1 MGQAKR
7 LPFELEALS
16 QLLRNI
22 DDRIAISCN
31 LVVASYLEEN
41 RDSDEQDP
49 TSRLVHL
56 RVRGAI
62 LRAVAS
68 LDVADPGS
76 ASSPH
81 PSRQRAIITRCDL
94 GGEKHA
100 FVARS
105 LGICLRHF
113 YRERRVA
120 LERLTAAIRREF
132 VAAATPVATP
142 PSLFELDLD
151 RIATLQLVGQF
162 TNAYHEIEAIA
173 RSATS
178 LADAVRAWCYGVEI
192 AALVDDTDRA
202 LQFLAEAVEA
212 TRGISDD
219 HELVVAAADVEMA
232 CGFAAWQK
240 QDFVRAV
247 QAVENSVHNARRL
260 PRVGNQA
267 RIRATIGVFLRG
279 AELACMQ
286 GNVREALS
294 RLGDARSILDGM
306 PHRPPDL
313 LGQLFLELSIANGLV
328 CGGIDRA
335 IEYATDALE
344 VFRSAGMSV
353 GVADAAGVLCAQYT
367 AGASYERA
375 IQFGQLAVQI
385 ARANGSA
392 ADLAD
397 HVFSLA
403 QAESLGGNP
412 TRALALAKHAGTS
425 TAGALY
431 GVRALIAVAEAHLK
445 LGNHRAAQELGERA
459 RDVVSAQ
466 GWERIAGIVSLIR
479 AEANDG
485 LGDRR
490 DAVEQIDQSIEHLAR
505 HGDPFPLKRAYAFSA
520 RLTGRQ
526 DHQRIARELEGT
538 LTIHARS
545 EPSRKATSKSS
556 LGSSYRPDDRG

>member
-7 LPFELEALS
+7 LPFELEAVS

-22 DDRIAISCN
+22 DDRTAVSCN
-31 LVVASYLEEN
+31 PVVASYLEE
-41 RDSDEQDP
+41 DLGDEQNP
-49 TSRLVHL
+49 TRRLAHL
-56 RVRGAI
+56 CLRAAI

-68 LDVADPGS
+68 LDVAAPGS
-76 ASSPH
+76 APSPH
-81 PSRQRAIITRCDL
+81 PSRQRTIITRCDL
-94 GGEKHA
+94 GGEKHTL
-100 FVARS
+100 VARS

-113 YRERRVA
+113 YRERRAA
-120 LERLTAAIRREF
+120 LERLSVAIRREF
-132 VAAATPVATP
+132 VAPAAPVATP

-151 RIATLQLVGQF
+151 RIATLALVGQV
-162 TNAYHEIEAIA
+162 TSACHEIEAIA
-173 RSATS
+173 RAATS
-178 LADAVRAWCYGVEI
+178 LADAVRAWCYGVEL

-202 LQFLAEAVEA
+202 LRFLAEAVEA
-212 TRGISDD
+212 TRGIRDD
-219 HELVVAAADVEMA
+219 RELLVAAADVEMA

-240 QDFVRAV
+240 QDFARAIA
-247 QAVENSVHNARRL
+247 AVENSVRNARRL
-260 PRVGNQA
+260 PRLGNQS

-306 PHRPPDL
+306 AHRPPDL

-335 IEYATDALE
+335 IEYGTDALE

-375 IQFGQLAVQI
+375 LQFGQLAVQI
-385 ARANGSA
+385 ARARGSA
-392 ADLAD
+392 ADFAD
-397 HVFSLA
+397 HVFTLA

-412 TRALALAKHAGTS
+412 TRALALAKHARTS

-445 LGNHRAAQELGERA
+445 LGNHRAAQDLGERA
-459 RDVVSAQ
+459 GDMASAQ

-520 RLTGRQ
+520 RLTGRR
-526 DHQRIARELEGT
+526 DHKRIARELEGT
-538 LTIHARS
+538 LTIHA
-545 EPSRKATSKSS
+545 SRTSDAVAK
-556 LGSSYRPDDRG
+556 GNGEM